1 MFAKCP
7 SMCSTCRLWRS
18 ATISNSCR
26 SSVLAW
32 PTGQPALS
40 SGSGTYSKN
49 STRLDT
55 APASSSKRIRTA
67 FGAAELGDDS
77 VDVVVLG
84 RDRWTAGQH
93 TPVVQQG
100 EGLGLAAK
108 DSLSDDDVRGQLA
121 PCAEARAREAVHAVL
136 AVDRQVE
143 QVRRA
148 VRMGQLSVGDRYSL
162 ANSGMPS
169 TSSTEV
175 PPPTPTALVGVALK
189 DRRQLIVLAGCQRGC
204 HEFVTGASGG
214 KRSLHPLPPPPTFD
228 NPTRGGP

>member
-1 MFAKCP
+1 MQHLPALQKRDDLKQLP
-7 SMCSTCRLWRS
+7 LERLG
-18 ATISNSCR
+18 
-26 SSVLAW
+26 LADAV
-32 PTGQPALS
+32 QPASS
-40 SGSGTYSKN
+40 SGLGTYSKN

-67 FGAAELGDDS
+67 CGAAELGDDR
-77 VDVVVLG
+77 VDVMVLG

-93 TPVVQQG
+93 PPVVQQG
-100 EGLGLAAK
+100 EGLGLAAE

-136 AVDRQVE
+136 AVGRQVE

-148 VRMGQLSVGDRYSL
+148 VRMGQLSVGDRNSL
-162 ANSGMPS
+162 ANTGTPS

-189 DRRQLIVLAGCQRGC
+189 DRRQLVVVAGCQGGC
-204 HEFVTGASGG
+204 REVVSG
-214 KRSLHPLPPPPTFD
+214 
-228 NPTRGGP
+228 RGGR